1 MSTADPTDR
10 ERSFSD
16 RLMDAMTS
24 PVPWLGPGIH
34 GMQRARRWDV
44 VRVVP
49 VPTLDDVPEDEV
61 EFHRYAD
68 GSVVVVEP
76 VEGVDAGS
84 CEPVLAML
92 EELIEPPYAALLTRR
107 PDGAWG
113 VAATEE
119 PIEPIE
125 LGELPGIQSISV
137 ALLPDGSESAL
148 VDDAEAG
155 FVAPDVADALADVKA
170 LAAARYDAFT
180 ATATRIR
187 LQVWE
192 LSVDPL

>member
-1 MSTADPTDR
+1 MSTADPTGR
-10 ERSFSD
+10 ERTFSD
-16 RLMDAMTS
+16 RFLDAMTS
-24 PVPWLGPGIH
+24 PVPWLGPGIN
-34 GMQRARRWDV
+34 GLQRARQWDA

-49 VPTLDDVPEDEV
+49 VPTLDAVADDEV

-68 GSVVVVEP
+68 GSIVVVEP
-76 VEGVDAGS
+76 VEGVAVEA
-84 CEPVLAML
+84 CQPVVSML

-113 VAATEE
+113 VAASEE
-119 PIEPIE
+119 PIEPIA
-125 LGELPGIQSISV
+125 LGELPGVQSISV
-137 ALLPDGSESAL
+137 AVLPDGTESAL

-155 FVAPDVADALADVKA
+155 FVAPDVARALGEVKA
-170 LAAARYDAFT
+170 VAATRYDAFT

>member
-1 MSTADPTDR
+1 MSAVDPTDR

-16 RLMDAMTS
+16 RFLDAMRS
-24 PVPWLGPGIH
+24 PVPWLGPGIN
-34 GMQRARRWDV
+34 GLQRARQWDA

-49 VPTLDDVPEDEV
+49 VPTLDGAPGDEV
-61 EFHRYAD
+61 EFHCYAD

-76 VEGVDAGS
+76 VDGVRVEDVG
-84 CEPVLAML
+84 PVVAML
-92 EELIEPPYAALLTRR
+92 QELIERPYAALLTRR

-113 VAATEE
+113 VAASEE
-119 PIEPIE
+119 PIEAIE
-125 LGELPGIQSISV
+125 LGELPGVQSISV
-137 ALLPDGSESAL
+137 AVLPDGSESAL

-155 FVAPDVADALADVKA
+155 FVAPDVARALAELKA
-170 LAAARYDAFT
+170 LAATRYDAFT

>member
-16 RLMDAMTS
+16 RFLDAMRS
-24 PVPWLGPGIH
+24 PVPWLGPGIN
-34 GMQRARRWDV
+34 GLQRARQWDA

-49 VPTLDDVPEDEV
+49 VPTLDGAPGDEV
-61 EFHRYAD
+61 EFHCYAD

-76 VEGVDAGS
+76 VDGVRVEDVG
-84 CEPVLAML
+84 PVVAML
-92 EELIEPPYAALLTRR
+92 QELIESPYAALLTRR

-113 VAATEE
+113 VAASEE
-119 PIEPIE
+119 PIEAIE
-125 LGELPGIQSISV
+125 LGELPGVQSISV
-137 ALLPDGSESAL
+137 AVLPDGSESAL

-155 FVAPDVADALADVKA
+155 FVAPDVARALAELKA
-170 LAAARYDAFT
+170 LAATRYDAFT